1 MKKIIHYYAR
11 IVLRFTLRIEK
22 VLFIFLKFIII
33 PDLDSPVSNLSIEG
47 RRFITQKLNGK
58 FHDGEQVVFFFFVLA
73 MIPLCLALVW
83 FNNQRFS
90 LRNTVTQQLQST

>member
-22 VLFIFLKFIII
+22 VLFINFFKFIII

-58 FHDGEQVVFFFFVLA
+58 FHDGEQVFFFCTGYDFTLFGS
-73 MIPLCLALVW
+73 CLV
-83 FNNQRFS
+83 
-90 LRNTVTQQLQST
+90 

>member
-22 VLFIFLKFIII
+22 VLFFFEFIII

-58 FHDGEQVVFFFFVLA
+58 FHDGEQVFFFVLA
-73 MIPLCLALVW
+73 MISLCLALVW

-90 LRNTVTQQLQST
+90 LRNTVTQQLQLT